1 MKKELLILVAV
12 SALAALMLWIT
23 DLAPF
28 FYDMN
33 KTLLIKLFDFI
44 GSLLK

>member
-1 MKKELLILVAV
+1 MKKDLLILIAV

-33 KTLLIKLFDFI
+33 KALLIRFFDFI
-44 GSLLK
+44 GSLF

>member
-12 SALAALMLWIT
+12 SALAALVLWIT

-28 FYDMN
+28 FYEMN
-33 KTLLIKLFDFI
+33 RTLLIKLFDVISSLI
-44 GSLLK
+44 G